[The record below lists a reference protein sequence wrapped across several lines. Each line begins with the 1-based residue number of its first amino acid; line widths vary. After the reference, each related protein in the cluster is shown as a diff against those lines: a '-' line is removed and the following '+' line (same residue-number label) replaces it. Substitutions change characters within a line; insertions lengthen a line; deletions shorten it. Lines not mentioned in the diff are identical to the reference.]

1 MQEVRVVTIDEEF
14 EELQKGRGPDK
25 KPRKRKGSPMFDRK
39 SAKIRH
45 QASVED
51 RHAEAVRLS
60 DKRHLK
66 HIKKRGMRKEDFER
80 WLLKPSETK
89 SDRSIF
95 HF

>member
-1 MQEVRVVTIDEEF
+1 MQEVRVVTI
-14 EELQKGRGPDK
+14 
-25 KPRKRKGSPMFDRK
+25 
-39 SAKIRH
+39 
-45 QASVED
+45 
-51 RHAEAVRLS
+51 RLS